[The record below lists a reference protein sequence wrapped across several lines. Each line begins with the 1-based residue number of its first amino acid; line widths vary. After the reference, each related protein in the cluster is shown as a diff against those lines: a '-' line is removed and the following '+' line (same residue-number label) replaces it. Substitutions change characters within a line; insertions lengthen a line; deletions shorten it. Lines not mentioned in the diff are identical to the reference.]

1 MTYWGVL
8 EIAKGKKVGDANISY
23 RVSEGKNY
31 RVFGKTEDAAKTYV
45 EKVVGKHIRNIN
57 GDIDKLGDYLGLSNE
72 ASQLFDLIIEA
83 NQILDGIE
91 ITAAVFDASE
101 HGLGY
106 LRVVEGEK
114 VRNVILRERKFDAA
128 DLVSF
133 VEAKF

>member
-8 EIAKGKKVGDANISY
+8 EIAKGNKVGDANVSF
-23 RVSEGKNY
+23 RVSEGESY
-31 RVFGKTEDAAKTYV
+31 RVFGKSEDTASAYV
-45 EKVVGKHIRNIN
+45 EKVVGKHIRNIQR
-57 GDIDKLGDYLGLSNE
+57 DIDKLSHHLDSSSE
-72 ASQLFDLIIEA
+72 DSELFDLILEA

-91 ITAAVFDASE
+91 ITAAVFDTSE

-114 VRNVILRERKFDAA
+114 TRNVILRERKFDAA